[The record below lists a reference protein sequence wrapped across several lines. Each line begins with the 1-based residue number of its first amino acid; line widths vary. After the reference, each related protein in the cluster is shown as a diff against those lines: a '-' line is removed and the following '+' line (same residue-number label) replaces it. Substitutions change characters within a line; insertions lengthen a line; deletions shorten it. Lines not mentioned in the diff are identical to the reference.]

1 LRSIQHRQRRLHEG
15 VFSSR
20 HTVAKRFRFANANYV
35 DGDLNF
41 SLRLVSHLRAA
52 DGCDKNFWFPHAAL
66 RFLVRRHIAP
76 RQEGLSARRHPM
88 PLHES
93 EAIILQSYAL
103 GEADRLVSF
112 LSRTMGRVRGV
123 AAGARRTKSRF
134 GSTLERL
141 SHVRIWFFQKETRDL
156 VRISQSELIESFVS
170 AFSDFP
176 SSVALSIL
184 CEVTEAVLPEHE
196 PSDANF
202 RLLLLSARAIK
213 QTLRPE
219 LPLAYFSL
227 WTVRLAGWLPSLSYC
242 AHCGKPIPLS
252 DPAYFSRGVSAI
264 LCGRCRTPGLRSI
277 SPAALQAARV
287 MLSEKLDR
295 LNEEIIAA
303 RAARELSDV
312 MLDVIENQIDRKLVS
327 RELLESPAR

>member
-1 LRSIQHRQRRLHEG
+1 
-15 VFSSR
+15 
-20 HTVAKRFRFANANYV
+20 
-35 DGDLNF
+35 
-41 SLRLVSHLRAA
+41 
-52 DGCDKNFWFPHAAL
+52 
-66 RFLVRRHIAP
+66 
-76 RQEGLSARRHPM
+76 M